1 MFDKSLEEA
10 SKLIQ
15 SVLSDLSL
23 SQPDR
28 IDWNPIPFSGEWGFG
43 TAACFKVAAAQ
54 ARLRQG
60 VKVPELASEVA
71 RQVVETAGDF
81 EGFSHAEAEN
91 GYINLYLEP
100 SAYARIVIDDVL
112 QAGDTFGKGKPKVD
126 RVMVEYA
133 QPNTHHSF
141 HIGHARNAILGEALA
156 RIVEFAGFDT
166 VRASYPGDVGLG
178 VMRCVWAYDKFYRGQ
193 EPKGVH
199 ARGQWL
205 AEIYTEATRMLTPS
219 PDETDA
225 ERAQREAYEAEV
237 RQAYKAW
244 DQGDP
249 EIRALWEQ
257 TRAWSLEELE
267 AILKILD
274 IEMDVFFFESEVD
287 EPAKE
292 IVNQL
297 IELGIA
303 EDERSDGGPVVVKID
318 ELLDLN
324 KETYRTAVLLRN
336 DGTTL
341 YLAKDLA
348 LAKQKFEDYEIDRSI
363 YVVDARQ
370 SLHLRQAFKILE
382 LWGFPQAEKCYH
394 LAYGVVS
401 LPEGAMSSRA
411 GNVILFMDVVEEAK
425 ARVRR
430 LIAEKN
436 PDLDETEAKEVAR
449 QVGVGALVYAM
460 LSVDNLRDTVFDW
473 DRALDFEGQAAPYIQ
488 YAHVRAMSILRRSD
502 GLPGPLSPSHELE
515 PAEIAL
521 LDRISRLP
529 DEVQRAA
536 ADYKPLVIASY
547 AYDLARDFSDFY
559 QRCPVLSAD
568 GNVQDFRLRLTEAA
582 RQTLSNSLRL
592 LAVEAPT
599 VM

>member
-1 MFDKSLEEA
+1 MFEKSLEKASKQIQSYLEEA
-10 SKLIQ
+10 SLPH
-15 SVLSDLSL
+15 
-23 SQPDR
+23 PDR
-28 IDWNPIPFSGEWGFG
+28 IDWNPIPFAGEWGFG
-43 TAACFKVAAAQ
+43 TAACFKVAAAE
-54 ARLRQG
+54 ARQG
-60 VKVPELASEVA
+60 QSVRVPDRATELA
-71 RQVVETAGDF
+71 QQIVESAGDF
-81 EGFSHAEAEN
+81 TGFSHADAEN

-100 SAYARIVIDDVL
+100 SAYARIVIDEVL
-112 QAGDTFGKGKPKVD
+112 QAGDTFGKGGPKVD

-156 RIVEFAGFDT
+156 RIAEFAGFDT

-178 VMRCVWAYDKFYRGQ
+178 VMRCVWAYDRFYRGQ
-193 EPKGVH
+193 EPDGVH

-205 AEIYTEATRMLTPS
+205 AEIYAEATRMLTPS

-225 ERAQREAYEAEV
+225 ERAQRQTYEAEV
-237 RQAYKAW
+237 RETYKAW

-249 EIRALWEQ
+249 KIRSLWRQ

-267 AILKILD
+267 SILKILG

-292 IVNQL
+292 IVEEL
-297 IELGIA
+297 IDLGIA
-303 EDERSDGGPVVVKID
+303 EDERAEGGPVVVKID
-318 ELLDLN
+318 DLLDLE

-348 LAKQKFEDYEIDRSI
+348 LAKQKFEDYDIDRSV

-394 LAYGVVS
+394 LATGVVS

-430 LIAEKN
+430 IIGEKN
-436 PDLDETEAKEVAR
+436 PDLSEAEASEVAR
-449 QVGVGALVYAM
+449 QVGIGALVYAM

-488 YAHVRAMSILRRSD
+488 YAHVRAMSILRRAG
-502 GLPGPLSPSHELE
+502 GLPGPLSPEHELE
-515 PAEIAL
+515 SAEIAL
-521 LDRISRLP
+521 LDRISRFP

-536 ADYKPLVIASY
+536 ADYKPLIIASY
-547 AYDLARDFSDFY
+547 AYDLARDFTDFY
-559 QRCPVLSAD
+559 QRCPVLAAEGD
-568 GNVQDFRLRLTEAA
+568 IQDFRLRLTAAA
-582 RQTLSNSLRL
+582 RQALSNSLRL
-592 LAVEAPT
+592 LAVDAPT

>member
-1 MFDKSLEEA
+1 MFD
-10 SKLIQ
+10 Q
-15 SVLSDLSL
+15 SL
-23 SQPDR
+23 SKASRQVLDTVRDRALPEPDR

-43 TAACFKVAAAQ
+43 TAACFKMAAA
-54 ARLRQG
+54 
-60 VKVPELASEVA
+60 EA
-71 RQVVETAGDF
+71 RQTPGVNVPARAREMAEEIVRSAGDF

-91 GYINLYLEP
+91 GYVNLYLQP
-100 SAYARIVIDDVL
+100 AAYARSVIDAVL
-112 QAGDTFGKGKPKVD
+112 EQGERFGKGKPKTD

-178 VMRCVWAYDKFYRGQ
+178 VIRCVWAYDKFYRGQ
-193 EPKGVH
+193 EPDGVH

-205 AEIYTEATRMLTPS
+205 ADIYTEATRMVTPTPEDS
-219 PDETDA
+219 EG
-225 ERAQREAYEAEV
+225 ERTQRESYQAEV
-237 RQAYKAW
+237 RETYQAW
-244 DQGDP
+244 DDGDP
-249 EIRALWEQ
+249 EIRSLWRL
-257 TRAWSLEELE
+257 TRGWSLEELE
-267 AILKILD
+267 AILELLG

-292 IVNQL
+292 IVEEL
-297 IELGIA
+297 IGLGIA
-303 EDERSDGGPVVVKID
+303 EDERPEDGPVVVKID
-318 ELLDLN
+318 DQLGLE
-324 KETYRTAVLLRN
+324 KETYRTAVLLRS

-348 LAKQKFEDYEIDRSI
+348 LARQKFEDYEIDRSI

-370 SLHLRQAFKILE
+370 SLHLQQAFKILE

-411 GNVILFMDVVEEAK
+411 GNVILFMDVVQESIR
-425 ARVRR
+425 RVRE
-430 LIAEKN
+430 IIGNKN
-436 PDLDETEAKEVAR
+436 PDLTGERREEVSR
-449 QVGVGALVYAM
+449 QIALGSLVYAM
-460 LSVDNLRDTVFDW
+460 LSVDNVRDTVFDW

-488 YAHVRAMSILRRSD
+488 YAHVRAMSILRKAD
-502 GLPGPLSPSHELE
+502 GLPGSASPSHPLE
-515 PAEIAL
+515 PSEISL
-521 LDRISRLP
+521 LDRISRFP

-536 ADYKPLVIASY
+536 SDYKPLIIANY
-547 AYDLARDFSDFY
+547 AYDLAHDFTDFY
-559 QRCPVLSAD
+559 QHCPVLNAEED
-568 GNVQDFRLRLTEAA
+568 IRNFRLRLTASA
-582 RQTLSNSLRL
+582 QRALHNSLRL
-592 LAVEAPT
+592 LAVEAPS